1 MELVLVRVKTSS
13 IDELPVI
20 LAIPVTLSL
29 SLTSITPLEESSV
42 RFPAFVSIV
51 LVVAS
56 AILILPNVR
65 LPPLTAVSYT
75 HLTLPTNREV

>member
-65 LPPLTAVSYT
+65 L
-75 HLTLPTNREV
+75 HH